1 MGRNISPAS
10 STLPQYPEIPM
21 KRPLSPAWTPLFFL
35 MLGFFVEARDA
46 QFPFRA
52 PAGYGASQ
60 STLKN
65 SRDGP
70 YQSVFGYDDKFKTIV
85 DEDLPILAYPFEGNS
100 TLELS
105 ALSDEY
111 FTRVDHPMFPH
122 HSVRIKRSKG
132 WCDTSVEYVSFAAFP
147 ELF

>member
-1 MGRNISPAS
+1 MK
-10 STLPQYPEIPM
+10 TL
-21 KRPLSPAWTPLFFL
+21 LSPTWTPLLFL
-35 MLGFFVEARDA
+35 IVGSFIEARDA

-65 SRDGP
+65 SHHGS
-70 YQSVFGYDDKFKTIV
+70 YESVFGYDEEFKTIV
-85 DEDLPILAYPFEGNS
+85 DEDLAILAYPFEGNS

-122 HSVRIKRSKG
+122 HSVRIKRSKR
-132 WCDTSVEYVSFAAFP
+132 WCDTSVEYVSFAALP